1 MTNANIQN
9 LRIKADEA
17 KAHEQALFTEAD
29 ALPGKIAQAA
39 REDVQARAQAAR
51 EGGAVLAVASEV
63 PNLQE
68 RMAEL
73 RYELWATQLYAA
85 EAAAQLYAE
94 EENNARAKEPAAI
107 RALKDASRELEAAQ
121 DKHVKAMG
129 AAGGP
134 ERVASYARSQRLEA
148 EERIKDLEAKYPLD
162 A

>member
-1 MTNANIQN
+1 MTNAKIEQ
-9 LRIKADEA
+9 LRKKANEA
-17 KAHEQALFTEAD
+17 RAHEQALYEETD

-39 REDVQARAQAAR
+39 REDVQAKAQAAR
-51 EGGAVLAVASEV
+51 EGGAVMAVASEI
-63 PNLQE
+63 PALQE
-68 RMAEL
+68 RMGAL

-148 EERIKDLEAKYPLD
+148 EARIKDLEASYPD